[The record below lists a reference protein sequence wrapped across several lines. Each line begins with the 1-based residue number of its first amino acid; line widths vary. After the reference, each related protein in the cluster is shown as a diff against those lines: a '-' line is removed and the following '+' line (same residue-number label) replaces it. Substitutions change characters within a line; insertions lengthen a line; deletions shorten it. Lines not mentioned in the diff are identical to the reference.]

1 MVRFY
6 TWVLYLTFKFIT
18 MHSLEIIHALNSGKS
33 QRTSKLGFKSTGK
46 KYAGPV
52 ITNLDGSPYVT
63 KW

>member
-1 MVRFY
+1 
-6 TWVLYLTFKFIT
+6 